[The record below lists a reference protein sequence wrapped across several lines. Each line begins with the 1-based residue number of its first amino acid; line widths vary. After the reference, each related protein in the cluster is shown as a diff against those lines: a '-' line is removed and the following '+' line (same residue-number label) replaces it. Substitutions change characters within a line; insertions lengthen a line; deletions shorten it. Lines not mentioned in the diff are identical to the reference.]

1 MNVYFYVYY
10 YYCCCWYHQIEMLE
24 LEVEQQRIKSHKLLA
39 EYEAMTRQ
47 NHEEMDEKVINL
59 GCFVSYI
66 ITLIIWLID

>member
-1 MNVYFYVYY
+1 
-10 YYCCCWYHQIEMLE
+10 MLE

-47 NHEEMDEKVINL
+47 NHEEVDEKVINL

-66 ITLIIWLID
+66 ITLII